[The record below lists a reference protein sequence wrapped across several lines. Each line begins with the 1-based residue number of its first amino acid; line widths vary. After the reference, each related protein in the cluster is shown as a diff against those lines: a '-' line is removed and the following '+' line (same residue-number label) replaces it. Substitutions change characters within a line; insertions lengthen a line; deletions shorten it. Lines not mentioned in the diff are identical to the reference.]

1 MPETSDPTTPM
12 MRQYQ
17 RIKQAHRDAVLFFR
31 LGDFYEM
38 FKSDAEEVSR
48 LLGLTLTQRNGVPM
62 CGIPYHASHTY
73 VSRLLKAGKKI
84 AICEQVK
91 MPENGKGIAER
102 DVVEIITPGTVTE
115 EDYLEAG
122 QNNYLVAIGAAG
134 EQISLSYV
142 DISTGELLATSFG
155 REFASDAL
163 RRELAR
169 IRPRE
174 VLVQESLL
182 EEEQVVAAAIREA
195 EEIVVNRFPD
205 WSFDLEASRDRLL
218 SLLGVANL
226 KGFGIADNDP
236 ALYSIGVLLEYV
248 EDTAKSVLPHIRDI
262 RVHRENAFLVLD
274 ESTQRNLEIV
284 ANMQDGSRRYTLL
297 SILEHTRTAMGSRL
311 LRRWLLAPLL
321 EIEEITVRQQRVAAL
336 YHNQMLL
343 GAVRETLGR
352 ILDVERL
359 TARVAM
365 DRAHAK
371 DLVGLRTSL
380 QYAFEVERQ
389 LPDWFDGERTV
400 CGSEEQHKA
409 AATLVELL
417 GRALLDAPSV
427 LLTEGNM
434 IRGGY
439 SSELDELTDLKKN
452 SRQVL
457 DGYLEE
463 EKSRTGISTL
473 RIRYNKIIGHFF
485 EVTKSHLDKVPPHFI
500 RRQSLVN
507 AERYTTEKLS
517 ELEARLSSASE
528 QIVDLEK
535 SLFLQ
540 LRDEVKIHI
549 AALLETSRAL
559 SRVDVLQSFAWAA
572 TRYGYGRPTVTRS
585 GGISIELGRHPVVEA
600 HLPSGSFV
608 PNGLTVT
615 QDGKRFALITGP
627 NMAGKSTFLR
637 QTALIVLMA
646 QVGSFVPAQSAEI
659 GIVDRIFCR
668 VGASDNLARG
678 ESTFLVEMNETSNI
692 LRNSSEKSLII
703 MDEVGRGTGTNDG
716 LAIAWAVSEH
726 LLNATR
732 ARTLFA
738 THYHELTGIDHPALF
753 NLSMSVAEDRGGIV
767 FLKKVRSG
775 PSNNSY
781 GIHVARLAG
790 LPDTVLQRAQ
800 EILQQ
805 IEAGSAGGFQGQTE
819 QEVRT
824 SAPQGGLFSESE
836 MVEKEILSLDVAST
850 APLEALNRIARW
862 QAELAGNRTQMQKTR
877 STGSKKRPGD

>member
-122 QNNYLVAIGAAG
+122 KNNYLVAIGAAG
-134 EQISLSYV
+134 EEISLSYV
-142 DISTGELLATSFG
+142 DISTGELLATSFS

-182 EEEQVVAAAIREA
+182 EEEQAVAAAVREA
-195 EEIVVNRFPD
+195 EDIVVNRFPD

-226 KGFGIADNDP
+226 KGFGIAEEDP

-321 EIEEITVRQQRVAAL
+321 EIEEIAARQERVAAL

-371 DLVGLRTSL
+371 DLVALRTSL

-400 CGSEEQHKA
+400 CGSREQHEA
-409 AATLVELL
+409 AAALVTLL

-434 IRGGY
+434 IRLGY
-439 SSELDELTDLKKN
+439 SAELDELTDLKKN

-463 EKSRTGISTL
+463 EKARTGISTL

-485 EVTKSHLDKVPPHFI
+485 EVTKSHLDKVPSHFI

-540 LRDEVKIHI
+540 LREEVKRHV
-549 AALLETSRAL
+549 AALLETSKAL

-608 PNGLTVT
+608 PNGLTVE
-615 QDGKRFALITGP
+615 QSGKRFALITGP

-692 LRNSSEKSLII
+692 LRNSSEQSLII

-738 THYHELTGIDHPALF
+738 THYHELTGIEHPALF

-790 LPDTVLQRAQ
+790 LPDTVLQRAG

-824 SAPQGGLFSESE
+824 AAPQGGLFSESE
-836 MVEKEILSLDVAST
+836 MVEKEILSLDVAAT

-862 QAELAGNRTQMQKTR
+862 QAALAGNRTQTQNR
-877 STGSKKRPGD
+877 RPTGLKKRSGD